1 MSRKI
6 CEKTIYNVLFFRHNT
21 KLINRMLLHYGCIP
35 GYTEKTLNWVK
46 SQALQ
51 VEKLGFDDW
60 YNNTDGPLGME
71 QEVANRKSV
80 RPESKPNTER
90 K

>member
-21 KLINRMLLHYGCIP
+21 KLINRMLLDYGCIP
-35 GYTEKTLNWVK
+35 GYTEKTLNW
-46 SQALQ
+46 
-51 VEKLGFDDW
+51 EKLGFDDW

-71 QEVANRKSV
+71 QEVANIP
-80 RPESKPNTER
+80 PEPEPNPNTER